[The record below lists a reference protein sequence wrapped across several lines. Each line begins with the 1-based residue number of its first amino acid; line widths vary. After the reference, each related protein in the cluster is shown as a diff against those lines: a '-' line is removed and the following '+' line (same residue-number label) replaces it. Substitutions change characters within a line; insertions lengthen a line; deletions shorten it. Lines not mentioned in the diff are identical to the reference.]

1 MRLENNFIG
10 SEIIIKENKFIIH
23 PFTAQ
28 EAFRLQAVLMGK
40 IGPAIGEALGAVDL
54 KDIKGQDTEI
64 NVSKIGSAIEKL
76 FLTLNEDD
84 YWNLLKRIIKNTE
97 CIIKI
102 ENEKKKINLANDEN
116 IDMVFR
122 KQTSIIFK
130 LIVEILKVN
139 YEDFFV
145 LLEGIGNNIK
155 TVLSNFGKEA
165 QIKSLKK

>member
-1 MRLENNFIG
+1 MKLENNFIG
-10 SEIIIKENKFIIH
+10 SEVIIKENKFIIY

-40 IGPAIGEALGAVDL
+40 IGPAIGEALGGIDL
-54 KDIKGQDTEI
+54 KDIKGMDTEI
-64 NVSKIGSAIEKL
+64 DMGKIGSAIEKL
-76 FLTLNEDD
+76 FLNLNEDD
-84 YWNLLKRIIKNTE
+84 YWNLIKRLVKNTE

-102 ENEKKKINLANDEN
+102 ENEKKKISLTTDEN
-116 IDMVFR
+116 IDMAFR
-122 KQTSIIFK
+122 KKTSTIFK

-165 QIKSLKK
+165 QTE